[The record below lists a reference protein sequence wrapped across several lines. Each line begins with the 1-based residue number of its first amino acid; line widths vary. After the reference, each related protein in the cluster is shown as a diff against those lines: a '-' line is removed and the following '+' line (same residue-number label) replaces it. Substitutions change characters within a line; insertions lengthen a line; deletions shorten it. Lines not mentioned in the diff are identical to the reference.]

1 MREDLARLGEEVD
14 EDGAGRFLDEGEGVT
29 LRFLRLEEGRTKGE
43 RVEERRVVDVEED
56 WKEESG
62 RMVVDGDG
70 EEESRA
76 PITRAAFTA
85 LTHWMRLDAGQDEI
99 VDSPYAIS

>member
-1 MREDLARLGEEVD
+1 MREDLARLGEEVE
-14 EDGAGRFLDEGEGVT
+14 EDGAGRFRDEGEGVT